1 MRKQV
6 AGLTSKASETR
17 VALHNTRTGVRRI
30 NFDVGDNVLSG
41 VLTREKGRKTD
52 VCRKGPFC
60 VTARKSDFLFE
71 VRHLL
76 KDKKSVVHG
85 TRLKFFRNRDWEVTD
100 AAKEH
105 IAYLDDELC
114 VIDHFIDL
122 RQRDDAVELRV
133 FWKGFENGN
142 ATWEPYAAML
152 EDVPDMLRNYLQY
165 VSRTGTLA
173 KKQLAA
179 SLME

>member
-41 VLTREKGRKTD
+41 VLTREKGPKTD

-133 FWKGFENGN
+133 F
-142 ATWEPYAAML
+142 
-152 EDVPDMLRNYLQY
+152 
-165 VSRTGTLA
+165 
-173 KKQLAA
+173 
-179 SLME
+179 